1 MKNLQNLNKVKKR
14 INYNTKSQ
22 HLTMLIRK
30 QQLWKNK
37 ATSKH
42 NKKLLTKT
50 PAKIKTTFPKIA
62 MAEKYLL
69 TTKEPLTTKTDMTI
83 KTSITTIITTIAH
96 VKTDLLTTNSI
107 KTGKTT
113 MVKDNF
119 QNHLKTKTTNSKK
132 EILLL
137 QAKQTM

>member
-1 MKNLQNLNKVKKR
+1 
-14 INYNTKSQ
+14 
-22 HLTMLIRK
+22 
-30 QQLWKNK
+30 
-37 ATSKH
+37 
-42 NKKLLTKT
+42 
-50 PAKIKTTFPKIA
+50 
-62 MAEKYLL
+62 
-69 TTKEPLTTKTDMTI
+69 MTI